1 MYTLYYL
8 NRNLQ
13 LDTLEVSN
21 LDRNILIPE
30 DLIFCNLRK
39 GITFIKEPHECIDF
53 TPLERLIISSEFNDT
68 SLIKDGDYRKQ
79 NSYLSPLC
87 LIGSR
92 VLTVDY
98 ATQTTATVINVAED
112 VKNRIFSCSGDLG
125 ITMHIISLDGIER
138 KYANV
143 TWMNFEWNEMIQGFQ
158 VNVIEPFEIVKIWFS
173 DNHGDYADSNTYEVI
188 I

>member
-39 GITFIKEPHECIDF
+39 GINFIKEPHECIDF

-98 ATQTTATVINVAED
+98 ATQTTANVTNVAED

-125 ITMHIISLDGIER
+125 ITMHIISTDGIER